1 MRDRDLIGRWQRGD
15 TEAGATLLDHYAP
28 FVRSVARRLGVRDDR
43 DFLDLWQDLLLRVLE
58 HLPRLHE
65 RVHRSFAGYLAWQ
78 VRDLAPR
85 FRVQARVEVPMLEP
99 SVTDP
104 DRAEN
109 DEFWSTVR
117 NCEETLPPG
126 ERTVFVMRFREGLSL
141 GDVAERTVSN
151 TNAVAQCVFRLVRRM
166 RACMRLRGYSLGGDE
181 K

>member
-15 TEAGATLLDHYAP
+15 TEAGAALMDHYAP
-28 FVRSVARRLGVRDDR
+28 FVRTVARRLGVRDER

-85 FRVQARVEVPMLEP
+85 FRAQPRTEP
-99 SVTDP
+99 APIELMVTDP
-104 DRAEN
+104 DAAEN
-109 DEFWSTVR
+109 DEFWATVR
-117 NCEETLPPG
+117 SCEETLPAG
-126 ERTVFVMRFREGLSL
+126 ERTVFAMRFRDGLSL

-166 RACMRLRGYSLGGDE
+166 RACMRLRGYCLGGE
-181 K
+181 EQ